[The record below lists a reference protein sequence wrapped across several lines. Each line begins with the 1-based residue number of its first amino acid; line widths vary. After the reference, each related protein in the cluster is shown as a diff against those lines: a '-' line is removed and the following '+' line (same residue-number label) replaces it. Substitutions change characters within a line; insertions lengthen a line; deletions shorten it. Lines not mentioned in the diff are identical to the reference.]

1 MATLIQDG
9 QVKSNTVGLAY
20 ARQTALGVLP
30 TSGWQQVEPNA
41 INTSGATITTVART
55 PISINRQRRK
65 GTVTDLDSALEYDA
79 DLTLSSF
86 RDHAE
91 GFMFAQGVNTDVTQL
106 GATGATAS
114 GSTYTGLTALTAE
127 QADKFEVGSLIWVT
141 GGALSANAG
150 LKSLDADATTSDTVL
165 SVNETLSDETAAL
178 KVSFAGYRIP
188 STDSPTWTWDGAE
201 QQATLAGVV
210 GIGTTLFALGMTRGQ
225 FVHIGSI
232 AELAG
237 SIQNGFENS
246 AANDM
251 FGYARVLDMTADS
264 VVFDKV
270 GDALQFTDSSAPATA
285 VDVVFGEFLR
295 NVPVNDPDF
304 CEIAYTYETSF
315 PGLGDGTPG
324 NTDTSF
330 QYSIDNFVNTLGFN
344 LPLTDKAT
352 VSYALIGTDTQN
364 PTTTQQAGADSAV
377 TPTQVVAFNTSADIA
392 RLRITDVDEG
402 GLTTDFKS
410 LTMNINNNASPEKVL
425 GRLGARFI
433 NIGNLEI
440 DIETQLLFTNPLV
453 VAAIRDNQTLS
464 MDFIIKNDDGVI
476 AVDIPSM
483 TLGDG
488 SREFPVNESVL
499 INTTAQ
505 AFGDPQFGTS
515 IGISLFPVPFA

>member
-9 QVKSNTVGLAY
+9 QVKTNNVGLSY

-30 TSGWQQVEPNA
+30 TTGWQQVEPNA
-41 INTSGATITTVART
+41 ISTFGATITTVART

-106 GATGATAS
+106 DATAAETTGDS
-114 GSTYTGLTALTAE
+114 YTGLTAFTAE
-127 QADKFEVGSLIWVT
+127 QADKFEVGTLLWVS
-141 GGALSANAG
+141 GGTLEANNG
-150 LKSLDADATTSDTVL
+150 LKSLDTDASTSGTAL
-165 SVNETLSDETAAL
+165 SVNENLTDETAAF
-178 KVSFAGYRIP
+178 KVSFAGFRIAAG
-188 STDSPTWTWDGAE
+188 DSPTWTWDGGE
-201 QQATLAGVV
+201 QQATLAGVS

-232 AELAG
+232 AALAG
-237 SIQNGFENS
+237 AVQNGFQNT

-251 FGYARVLDMTADS
+251 FGYVRVLSMTANT

-270 GDALQFTDSSAPATA
+270 GDALQFTDGTAPATA
-285 VDVVFGEFLR
+285 VDIVFGEFLR
-295 NVPVNDPDF
+295 NVAVNDPDF
-304 CEIAYTYETSF
+304 CEIAYTYEASF
-315 PGLGDGTPG
+315 PGLGDGTAG
-324 NTDTSF
+324 NTDTSY
-330 QYSIDNFVNTLGFN
+330 QYALDNFVNTLGFN

-352 VSYALIGTDTQN
+352 VSYAFIGTDTQN
-364 PTTTQQAGADSAV
+364 PTTTQQTGADSAV
-377 TPTQVVAFNTSADIA
+377 TPTQVVAFNTSSDIA
-392 RLRITDVDEG
+392 RLRITDVDET

-433 NIGNLEI
+433 NTGNFEI
-440 DIETQLLFTNPLV
+440 DIESQLLFTNPLV

-505 AFGDPQFGTS
+505 AFEDPQLGTS